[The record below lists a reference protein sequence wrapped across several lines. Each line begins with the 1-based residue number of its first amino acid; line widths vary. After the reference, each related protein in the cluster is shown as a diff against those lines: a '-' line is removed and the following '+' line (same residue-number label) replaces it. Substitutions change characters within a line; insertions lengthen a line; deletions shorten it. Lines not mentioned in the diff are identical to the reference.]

1 MLYFIV
7 VEVVVILF
15 KDRLKSLREDNDL
28 TQEELAGH
36 LHINRSTLS
45 NYENIGRE
53 PNFTLLIKIANHFNV
68 STDYLLGRTDV
79 QTPYPR
85 RHK

>member
-1 MLYFIV
+1 MFGN
-7 VEVVVILF
+7 
-15 KDRLKSLREDNDL
+15 RLKSLRIDSDL
-28 TQEELAGH
+28 TQEELANI

-53 PNFTLLIKIANHFNV
+53 PNYTLLIKISDYFNV
-68 STDYLLGRTDV
+68 SIDYLLGKTDISI
-79 QTPYPR
+79 PYPK

>member
-1 MLYFIV
+1 MF
-7 VEVVVILF
+7 F
-15 KDRLKSLREDNDL
+15 NDRLKSLREDKDL
-28 TQEELAGH
+28 TQEELAKI

-53 PNFTLLIKIANHFNV
+53 PNYTLLIKIADYFNV
-68 STDYLLGRTDV
+68 SLDYLLCRTDIP
-79 QTPYPR
+79 TPYPK